1 MLRFVAL
8 APQVLLIALVGY
20 NLLVA
25 SWGWKAPSLAPQ
37 GDRRRRFRVVIPA
50 HNEEA
55 VIEHL
60 LSDLEEQDY
69 PPGSYDV
76 WVLADRCTDDTVAI
90 VRSRAS
96 IADRADGP
104 DGKGAA
110 LAWYLKA
117 HPLRADETLVVLD
130 ADNRVPADLLAR
142 MADELDGGTA
152 AVQAY
157 LDVANPD
164 ASLLATASA
173 VSYWASNR
181 MVQLAR
187 HNLRW
192 PVDLGGTGM
201 AVTAGALEAVGGFGD
216 SITEDQDLGARLL
229 LAGFPVGWL
238 HNVRIADEKP
248 SSLGVAVRQRAR
260 WASGKTGVRR
270 RLFLR
275 LLRLRSPAGFDLA
288 LRLVQPSRTFIAL
301 LSAILAVVAYLLPT
315 DYLFSSQLW
324 LTLAL
329 IQFAAPIPFL
339 IRERVGARY
348 LWRYPLLAVFG
359 VIYLP
364 VRVLGRLTRGWYHT
378 PHEGT

>member
-1 MLRFVAL
+1 
-8 APQVLLIALVGY
+8 
-20 NLLVA
+20 
-25 SWGWKAPSLAPQ
+25 
-37 GDRRRRFRVVIPA
+37 
-50 HNEEA
+50 
-55 VIEHL
+55 
-60 LSDLEEQDY
+60 
-69 PPGSYDV
+69 
-76 WVLADRCTDDTVAI
+76 
-90 VRSRAS
+90 
-96 IADRADGP
+96 
-104 DGKGAA
+104 
-110 LAWYLKA
+110 
-117 HPLRADETLVVLD
+117 
-130 ADNRVPADLLAR
+130 
-142 MADELDGGTA
+142 
-152 AVQAY
+152 
-157 LDVANPD
+157 
-164 ASLLATASA
+164 
-173 VSYWASNR
+173 
-181 MVQLAR
+181 
-187 HNLRW
+187 
-192 PVDLGGTGM
+192 M

-315 DYLFSSQLW
+315 DYLFSWQLW